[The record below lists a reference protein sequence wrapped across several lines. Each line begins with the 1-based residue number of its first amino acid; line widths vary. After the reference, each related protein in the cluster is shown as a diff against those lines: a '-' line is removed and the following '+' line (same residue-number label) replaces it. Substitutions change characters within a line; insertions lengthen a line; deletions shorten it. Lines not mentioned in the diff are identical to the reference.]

1 MRHKQIEIAE
11 IPVANNQPLV
21 LFGGLNV
28 LESRE
33 LTLSVAE
40 QFAGVCSELSI
51 PLVFKASFD
60 KSNRSSVGS
69 FRGPGIEKGL
79 AWLGEVKERHGLPI
93 ITDIHEPDQAAVA
106 SCVADVLQLP
116 AFLSRQTDLVVA
128 MAETGLA
135 INIKKAQFLAPQEM
149 GHILRKFE
157 AAGNERLMPVSYTH
171 LTLPTIYSV

>member
-69 FRGPGIEKGL
+69 FRGPGIEKLKSGTDCL
-79 AWLGEVKERHGLPI
+79 LSPI
-93 ITDIHEPDQAAVA
+93 SMSQI
-106 SCVADVLQLP
+106 
-116 AFLSRQTDLVVA
+116 R
-128 MAETGLA
+128 
-135 INIKKAQFLAPQEM
+135 
-149 GHILRKFE
+149 R
-157 AAGNERLMPVSYTH
+157 R
-171 LTLPTIYSV
+171 